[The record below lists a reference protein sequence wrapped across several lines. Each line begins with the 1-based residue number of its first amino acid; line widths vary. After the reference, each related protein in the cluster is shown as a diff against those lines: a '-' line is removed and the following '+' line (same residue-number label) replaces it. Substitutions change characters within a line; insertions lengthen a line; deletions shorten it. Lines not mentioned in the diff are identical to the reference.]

1 LEAIAAFWTEK
12 KTVEAA
18 EERTTKAAASTAI
31 PKREKKGQ
39 PGLAKQPLEAT
50 EGSNAAYVTRT
61 SYRQA
66 RTLRQPKLQFLCQ
79 FIIICLFKKL
89 TKVNKRFK
97 NPFLVPLVAIFLV

>member
-1 LEAIAAFWTEK
+1 MKSILEAIAAFWTEK

-39 PGLAKQPLEAT
+39 PSLAKQPLEAT
-50 EGSNAAYVTRT
+50 EGSAAYVTRT

-89 TKVNKRFK
+89 TKSKQTVRFQ
-97 NPFLVPLVAIFLV
+97 IFDI

>member
-1 LEAIAAFWTEK
+1 MKSILEAIAAFWTEK

-18 EERTTKAAASTAI
+18 EERTTKAASTAI

-39 PGLAKQPLEAT
+39 PSLAKQPLEAT
-50 EGSNAAYVTRT
+50 EGSAAYVTRT

-89 TKVNKRFK
+89 TKSEQTVRFQ
-97 NPFLVPLVAIFLV
+97 IFDI